1 MIKIDKT
8 NYFSQDNRALHQSAA
23 KDYFLCPNY
32 FYRKNVLHTVEQKES
47 KAFDIGHAVDDILTE
62 TDSVDNYA
70 VMEDMLDEN
79 GKKINGNC
87 KPVQD
92 YKKALLASGKK
103 VLTRPEFDAIIN
115 IADAIYRTTA
125 YKEIF
130 KTHNRQEIIQM
141 PIDLGEH
148 FDCIVAKIDFF
159 EITADGVCRLN
170 DMKTTRSID
179 DTKFWYS
186 CKEWG
191 YFFQLFV
198 YSLALKYKYP
208 EIKSFTYSIL
218 AGETSEPYRVKY
230 FKIPNQYIEQEAD
243 RYLYAINSIK
253 AGLFDKEDASIQNPT
268 LLCAP
273 SDRADLIN
281 NNEF

>member
-1 MIKIDKT
+1 MIITKD
-8 NYFSQDNRALHQSAA
+8 NYFDPDTKAAHQSML
-23 KDYFLCPNY
+23 KDYFLCPNF
-32 FYRKNVLHTVEQKES
+32 FYRKNILHTVEQKES

-70 VMEDMLDEN
+70 IFEGDRRTKD
-79 GKKINGNC
+79 GKTEY
-87 KPVQD
+87 Q
-92 YKKALLASGKK
+92 ALVDAGKK
-103 VLTRPEFDAIIN
+103 VISQKDYDQIIN
-115 IADAIYRTTA
+115 ICDAIYKTSA

-130 KTHNRQEIIQM
+130 KSYNRQEIIQM

-148 FDCIVAKIDFF
+148 FDSIVGKIDFF
-159 EITADGVCRLN
+159 TIDENGVCYLN
-170 DMKTTRSID
+170 DMKTTRSIED
-179 DTKFWYS
+179 NKFFYS
-186 CKEWG
+186 AKEYG

-198 YSLALKYKYP
+198 YSILLKYKYP
-208 EIKSFTYSIL
+208 EINSFEYSIL
-218 AGETSEPYRVKY
+218 AGETAEPYRVKY
-230 FKIPNQYIEQEAD
+230 FKIPTQYIEQEAD

-273 SDRADLIN
+273 SDRSELIN

>member
-1 MIKIDKT
+1 MIITKD
-8 NYFSQDNRALHQSAA
+8 NYFDPDTKAAHQSFL

-70 VMEDMLDEN
+70 IFEGDRRTKD
-79 GKKINGNC
+79 GKAEY
-87 KPVQD
+87 Q
-92 YKKALLASGKK
+92 ALIDAGKK
-103 VLTRPEFDAIIN
+103 VISQKDYDSIIN
-115 IADAIYRTTA
+115 ICDAIYKTTA

-130 KTHNRQEIIQM
+130 KSYNRQEIIQM
-141 PIDLGEH
+141 PIELGEH
-148 FDCIVAKIDFF
+148 FDSIVGKMDFF
-159 EITADGVCRLN
+159 TIDDKGTCFLN
-170 DMKTTRSID
+170 DMKTTRCID
-179 DTKFWYS
+179 DNRFWFAF
-186 CKEWG
+186 KEYG
-191 YFFQLFV
+191 YGFQLFV
-198 YSLALKYKYP
+198 YSILLKYKYP
-208 EIKSFTYSIL
+208 EIKSFEYSIL
-218 AGETSEPYRVKY
+218 AGETAEPYRVKY
-230 FKIPNQYIEQEAD
+230 FKIPSQYVEAEAD